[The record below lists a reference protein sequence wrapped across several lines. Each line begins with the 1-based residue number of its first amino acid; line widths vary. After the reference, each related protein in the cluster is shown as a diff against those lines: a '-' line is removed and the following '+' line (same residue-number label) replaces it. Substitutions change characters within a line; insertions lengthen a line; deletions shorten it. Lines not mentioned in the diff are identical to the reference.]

1 MVPILKKCIGLK
13 MLEFLHNSNS
23 IQNNLTVYLKTSCGS
38 TRHSF
43 ALRSINTNQIF
54 CSCVPKMEF
63 DEIEIIQ
70 WKLLP
75 TRSTADSYT
84 KKFMVEDKYHL

>member
-1 MVPILKKCIGLK
+1 MVLFLTRYIGLK

-23 IQNNLTVYLKTSCGS
+23 IPNNLTLYLKTSCGS
-38 TRHSF
+38 RWHSF

-75 TRSTADSYT
+75 TRSTADSHT
-84 KKFMVEDKYHL
+84 MKFICGG